1 MVNFTTTSAGL
12 TGQLLDVALQNDKPE
27 LEQRKSELLR
37 AEEESKIEIGKLEDS
52 LLEQLAGSTGNILDN
67 RELLDSLNE
76 TKRKSGVIASS
87 LKESLE
93 LQDSLDKEGSAY
105 LPLAKFASQVY
116 FAIADLAKLNHMY
129 RLSLSAFVG
138 LYKKTLQAT
147 TSSKETIAKR
157 VDTVK
162 QVRLF
167 RCVSIA
173 HSVLF
178 EFVVGEIRIESTII
192 AKRNT

>member
-37 AEEESKIEIGKLEDS
+37 AEEESKIEIGKLEDY

-105 LPLAKFASQVY
+105 LPLAKFASLVY

-129 RLSLSAFVG
+129 RLSLSAFIG

-162 QVRLF
+162 QVRLCK
-167 RCVSIA
+167 CVSIA
-173 HSVLF
+173 HSILF
-178 EFVVGEIRIESTII
+178 VVIEFVEVEIRI
-192 AKRNT
+192 N